1 MKNLGERSVRV
12 PDRVKRGCTPP
23 KTTIKRQKKCHI
35 INIMK
40 RLQCFTDEIT
50 LFHGLFVASKSLIFR
65 TLHNNTIINKIVSH
79 NINLMF
85 HNLIFYINKTFAAC
99 NKIDF

>member
-12 PDRVKRGCTPP
+12 PDRVKRGCGGL
-23 KTTIKRQKKCHI
+23 KYDKKRQKIGHI

-50 LFHGLFVASKSLIFR
+50 LFHALFVASNLLIFR
-65 TLHNNTIINKIVSH
+65 TLHNNTIINKIVSR

-85 HNLIFYINKTFAAC
+85 HDLIFI
-99 NKIDF
+99 